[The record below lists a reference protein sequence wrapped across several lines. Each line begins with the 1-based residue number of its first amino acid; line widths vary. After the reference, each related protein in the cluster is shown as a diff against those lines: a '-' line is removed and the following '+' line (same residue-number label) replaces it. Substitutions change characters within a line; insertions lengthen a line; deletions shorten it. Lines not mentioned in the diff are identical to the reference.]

1 MCASH
6 LEQGAALCYP
16 KCKSGYYGVG
26 PVCWASCSGET
37 HDTGAFCQKNNYGR
51 GFGKPLSCIGAIT
64 KSYAKKTDISKIS
77 DYLTNI
83 NEKSLTKAVC
93 FQLWARAKP
102 LMLALSKFMTCKKKG
117 SWNTMVFS
125 ISGSASAILS
135 KDIEIGLAVDLQKN
149 EAACYVGHCTG
160 FNLDVSVGIAV
171 NFGWF
176 RSLDDISG
184 ESFVV
189 FGGLEIPATEI
200 GISFAG
206 VTNTRGTFIGAL
218 GSVGFGVGLS
228 PLPFDVGGS
237 KCNTP
242 KNQMIYFTP

>member
-1 MCASH
+1 VCASH

-102 LMLALSKFMTCKKKG
+102 LMLALSKQ
-117 SWNTMVFS
+117 
-125 ISGSASAILS
+125 
-135 KDIEIGLAVDLQKN
+135 GL
-149 EAACYVGHCTG
+149 
-160 FNLDVSVGIAV
+160 F
-171 NFGWF
+171 
-176 RSLDDISG
+176 
-184 ESFVV
+184 
-189 FGGLEIPATEI
+189 
-200 GISFAG
+200 
-206 VTNTRGTFIGAL
+206 
-218 GSVGFGVGLS
+218 
-228 PLPFDVGGS
+228 
-237 KCNTP
+237 
-242 KNQMIYFTP
+242 